1 MRFDELI
8 RAHGFMRTERP
19 PTLWEADTEDVR
31 FVPLLGEMLGA
42 ALSRGPELAELT
54 LNVSNVVVESEEGV
68 ETDDS
73 SFPPAGDYVAVTVS
87 GATDFGPDA
96 AWPVRRGASAGLLL
110 RLHERLET
118 AGVRFAYIRRL
129 PASGSFTV
137 FLKRLQPTGSPMARI
152 MNEAHLGLQMTDA
165 SRLLDH
171 AASLAKAYLAG
182 VGERPVGATE
192 SGVELRERLGG
203 PLDALPVAPDV
214 VLHTLAAAAERGTVA
229 SQGPRYF
236 GFVIGGSLPVTTA
249 ADWLV
254 SAWDQDAA
262 VYVMSPLVAAVEDI
276 VGTWVQEIA
285 GLDPSWSTGF
295 VTGCQ
300 MANFTGLAAGR
311 HAVLEAAGWDV
322 EARGL
327 FGAPPI
333 DVCVSEESHY
343 TVRGALR
350 LLGMGAERVTFIP
363 TDAQGRMRADAL
375 AATLAGGTGPC
386 IICAQAGNVNTGAF
400 DPIGAIADAARARN
414 AWVHVD
420 AAFGFWAAASPA
432 LAHLTEGFARANS
445 IATDAH
451 KWLNVP
457 YDSGMVFCSDRNAHR
472 RAMTLSA
479 AYIVENPLE
488 RDPREYV
495 PEESRRARAVP
506 VYAALR
512 SLGKDG
518 VADLID
524 RCCRLARRLAE
535 RVAAHPRVT
544 VLNDVVLNQVLLRV
558 AGEGQGD
565 DEATR
570 DVIARV
576 QTDGTCW
583 LGGTTWHGMAAIR
596 ISVAHWGTTEAD
608 IDRSAAAI
616 LRAVDESRA
625 SR

>member
-1 MRFDELI
+1 MS
-8 RAHGFMRTERP
+8 H
-19 PTLWEADTEDVR
+19 ADTR
-31 FVPLLGEMLGA
+31 
-42 ALSRGPELAELT
+42 
-54 LNVSNVVVESEEGV
+54 
-68 ETDDS
+68 
-73 SFPPAGDYVAVTVS
+73 
-87 GATDFGPDA
+87 
-96 AWPVRRGASAGLLL
+96 
-110 RLHERLET
+110 H
-118 AGVRFAYIRRL
+118 
-129 PASGSFTV
+129 
-137 FLKRLQPTGSPMARI
+137 Q
-152 MNEAHLGLQMTDA
+152 GLQMTDEPRA
-165 SRLLDH
+165 PDIERLLDQ
-171 AASLAKAYLAG
+171 AAGLAKTYLAD
-182 VGERPVGATE
+182 VGNRPVGATE
-192 SGVELRERLGG
+192 SGPELRARLGG
-203 PLDALPVAPDV
+203 PLASLAVAPEV
-214 VLHTLAAAAERGTVA
+214 VLATLAAAAERGTVA

-236 GFVIGGSLPVTTA
+236 GFVIGGSLPVATA

-276 VGTWVQEIA
+276 VASWVKEIA
-285 GLDPSWSTGF
+285 GLDPSWSAGF

-322 EARGL
+322 EGRGL

-333 DVCVSEESHY
+333 DVYVSEESHY

-350 LLGMGAERVTFIP
+350 LLGLGAERVNFVP

-375 AATLAGGTGPC
+375 ATALGASAGPA

-420 AAFGFWAAASPA
+420 AAFGFWAVASPA
-432 LAHLTEGFARANS
+432 LAHLAEGFDRVSS

-457 YDSGMVFCSDRNAHR
+457 YDSGIVFCSDRNAHR

-479 AYIVENPLE
+479 AYIVENPVE

-518 VADLID
+518 LAELID

-535 RVAAHPRVT
+535 KVAAHPRVT

-558 AGEGQGD
+558 TGEGQGD

-570 DVIARV
+570 DAIARV
-576 QTDGTCW
+576 QDDGTCW
-583 LGGTTWHGMAAIR
+583 LGGTSWHGMAAMR
-596 ISVAHWGTTEAD
+596 VSVSSWATTEPD
-608 IDRSAAAI
+608 IDRSADAI
-616 LRAVDESRA
+616 LRAVDA
-625 SR
+625 SHAPA